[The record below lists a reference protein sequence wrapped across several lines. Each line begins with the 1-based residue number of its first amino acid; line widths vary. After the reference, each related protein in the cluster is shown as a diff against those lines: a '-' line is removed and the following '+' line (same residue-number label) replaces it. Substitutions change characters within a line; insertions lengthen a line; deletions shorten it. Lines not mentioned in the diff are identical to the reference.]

1 MHKADIEK
9 LEDILTNQ
17 NKYKQFLKLREIEL
31 EYSYSEELPEAAEQS
46 DMQDPRTIRT
56 EGGNVSTVERKV
68 EKRSNDLEYQTL
80 YAIVHNTPK
89 FINTLNQYER
99 IIYNYR
105 YSKKDIMIYEWDEIA
120 CELDKL
126 ANVEDKSI
134 GRTKALR
141 MRDAML
147 IRLSEYI
154 GYTLM

>member
-1 MHKADIEK
+1 MHNADREK

-17 NKYKQFLKLREIEL
+17 YKYKQFLRLREMEL
-31 EYSYSEELPEAAEQS
+31 DYSHAEALPEAAEQS
-46 DMQDPRTIRT
+46 DLQDPRTIRT
-56 EGGNVSTVERKV
+56 DSNVSTVERSV
-68 EKRSNDLEYQTL
+68 AKRMNDVEYQTL
-80 YAIVHNTPK
+80 YAIVHHTPK
-89 FINTLNQYER
+89 FINTLNEYECM
-99 IIYNYR
+99 IYKYR
-105 YSKKDIMIYEWDEIA
+105 YQKKDIMIYEWDEIA